1 MNGTSASSAYGGHG
15 TLPNLSL
22 QPNQTPNQEGFH
34 PSQWIDNRASVG
46 TPKGVP
52 PNPADISARNH
63 QVLGPK
69 SIRSHMENPYPNSSP
84 HPYPEPSAPR
94 IGSYHHP
101 SSNSTVYP
109 DPTDNQTTYGAQTS
123 YTPVGGEPHHIPRTT
138 ATNFLYST
146 AAPGESP
153 SGSPDQPTPAMY
165 LSSPGSGAASG
176 PSSWHYWTNNL
187 ASTIEPEEY
196 MSSANAL
203 MQLGGHSDQS
213 ASSNAST
220 SVPIVSQTI
229 MGNSTATDI
238 VTAQQRWP
246 LVIFS
251 NEQDATGHLSPH
263 AS

>member
-1 MNGTSASSAYGGHG
+1 MNGSSASSTYG
-15 TLPNLSL
+15 TPPNLSL

-34 PSQWIDNRASVG
+34 PTQWIDNRASVG

-52 PNPADISARNH
+52 INAADISARNH

-69 SIRSHMENPYPNSSP
+69 SIRGHVENPYPNSSP
-84 HPYPEPSAPR
+84 HPYPEPSLPR
-94 IGSYHHP
+94 IGSYHHHP
-101 SSNSTVYP
+101 PSNSNNYP
-109 DPTDNQTTYGAQTS
+109 DPTDNQPAYEPQTS
-123 YTPVGGEPHHIPRTT
+123 YPSVGGEPHDIPRTT
-138 ATNFLYST
+138 APNFLYST
-146 AAPGESP
+146 APPGESS

-165 LSSPGSGAASG
+165 LSSPSNGAASG
-176 PSSWHYWTNNL
+176 PLSWHYWTNNL

-213 ASSNAST
+213 ANSNAST
-220 SVPIVSQTI
+220 SLPTVSETI
-229 MGNSTATDI
+229 IGNSTASDI
-238 VTAQQRWP
+238 VTAQHRWP

-263 AS
+263 A